1 MVRQNE
7 FLESILKYHQHLV
20 DNAFVEKLMLRIEK
34 SFRIRQWVLSVCS
47 IIGMCFGL
55 FGLSRLNIGQLELME
70 GYWNQFAPL
79 VGTSIMVLVFLFFVW
94 IFNEEF
100 EKP

>member
-7 FLESILKYHQHLV
+7 FLESILKYHQNLV
-20 DNAFVEKLMLRIEK
+20 DSEFVEKLMLRIEM
-34 SFRIRQWVLSVCS
+34 SFRIRQWVLSICS
-47 IIGMCFGL
+47 IIGMCFGMV
-55 FGLSRLNIGQLELME
+55 GLSRLNLGELELMG
-70 GYWNQFAPL
+70 GYWSQFAPL
-79 VGTSIMVLVFLFFVW
+79 VGSSIMILVFLFFVW